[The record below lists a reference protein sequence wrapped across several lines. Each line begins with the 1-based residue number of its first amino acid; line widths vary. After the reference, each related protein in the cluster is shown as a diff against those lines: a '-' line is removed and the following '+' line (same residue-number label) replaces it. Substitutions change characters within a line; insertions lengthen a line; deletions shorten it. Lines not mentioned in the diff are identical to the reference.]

1 MYQKVRIAFFLFVA
15 LLICTAA
22 DYASPVDV
30 SMVQLIAEPKNYHGA
45 AVRVIGFV
53 KLDFEGTAIYLHK
66 DDYKYGITKNGLWLE
81 VTDEIYRK
89 KTEIDQQYVL
99 LEGKFNANEMGH
111 MGRWSGSIQQISR
124 LQIWNQKDGRK

>member
-1 MYQKVRIAFFLFVA
+1 MHQKVRISFFLLIA

-22 DYASPVDV
+22 DYASPLDV
-30 SMVQLIAEPKNYHGA
+30 SLVQLIAEPKNYHGA
-45 AVRVIGFV
+45 VVRVIGFV
-53 KLDFEGTAIYLHK
+53 KLDFEGTAINLHK

-81 VTDEIYRK
+81 VTDEIDRK

-111 MGRWSGSIQQISR
+111 MGLWSGSIQQISR
-124 LQIWNQKDGRK
+124 FQIWNQKDGKK